1 MQNSFECCESF
12 ELSYERPLGVVF
24 GFLMGD
30 SSNIFLGII
39 GKGWLCRCC
48 HLHLIVVFGNTT
60 TILLIIFMLHTNH
73 IMLSLKLLFLFCLR
87 FYLLPKLFDTWT
99 FYVCVCVCACI
110 SPSFNFSLSLSL
122 CHSFCVLVFPN
133 IFWWVSKQS
142 PIVVILLMVLL
153 CKVASSFIR
162 FMWWLTKGDKLL
174 VCHRREKKMENLSPL
189 QKELSF
195 LYKQRRVVVMKV

>member
-1 MQNSFECCESF
+1 MELMAYSCVIDAMNVMMMFLLLLIMMKIGKCVMQNIFECCESF
-12 ELSYERPLGVVF
+12 ESSYERPLGVVF

-30 SSNIFLGII
+30 SSNFFFGII
-39 GKGWLCRCC
+39 GRGHLCCCC

-73 IMLSLKLLFLFCLR
+73 IMLSLKLMFLFYLR

-99 FYVCVCVCACI
+99 FCVCVCVCVCACI

-122 CHSFCVLVFPN
+122 CHFFCVLVFPN

-153 CKVASSFIR
+153 
-162 FMWWLTKGDKLL
+162 
-174 VCHRREKKMENLSPL
+174 
-189 QKELSF
+189 
-195 LYKQRRVVVMKV
+195 